1 MGETYKGF
9 TNEELVVLAQQGNK
23 EARQQLVIKNKSF
36 IHMMTQKTYKPS
48 DPTITYED
56 AYHEGVIGYL
66 EAIDR
71 FDTSKGYTFNTYAGV
86 YVYGKVNRANDL
98 STKGKCFRI
107 GRDKRQQYSDV
118 IKKKTELQQELL
130 RNPTNQELADA
141 SGIDIKKLDQ
151 LFVLNQPHHSIFE
164 TTVENERSDGD
175 DKLLIDFIESNEPN
189 EEQIITEMTMTD
201 LIGKLPI
208 LEQTI
213 IILSFYEGFTQKDIA
228 KMIGCGQSKI
238 CKYMKLALE
247 QLREMWEEL

>member
-1 MGETYKGF
+1 MMETYKGF
-9 TNEELVVLAQQGNK
+9 TNEELVILAQEGCV
-23 EARQQLVIKNKSF
+23 EARQQLVTQNKSF
-36 IHMMTQKTYKPS
+36 IHMMAQKTYNPS

-56 AYHEGVIGYL
+56 AYHNGVIGYL

-71 FDTSKGYTFNTYAGV
+71 FDTTKGYTFNTYAGV
-86 YVYGKVNRANDL
+86 YVYGKVNRANEL

-107 GRDKRQQYSDV
+107 GRDKRHQYSDV

-141 SGIDIKKLDQ
+141 AGIDIKKLDE
-151 LFVLNQPHHSIFE
+151 LLVLNQPHHSIFE

-175 DKLLIDFIESNEPN
+175 DKLLVDFIESNEPN
-189 EEQIITEMTMTD
+189 EEQIVTEMTITD

-213 IILSFYEGFTQKDIA
+213 IILSFYEGYTQKDIA
-228 KMIGCGQSKI
+228 EIVGCGQSKI

-247 QLREMWEEL
+247 HLREMWEEL